1 LVLAGKFVLISGKL
15 LVAGILMVPP
25 IVPAVLPILE
35 LVAELSVEPLG
46 VFWLQPA
53 NANAARKVIADKVI
67 FDFISSLF
75 YV

>member
-1 LVLAGKFVLISGKL
+1 MVLAGKFVFISGKL
-15 LVAGILMVPP
+15 LVAGILVVPT

-35 LVAELSVEPLG
+35 LVAEVSVEPLG
-46 VFWLQPA
+46 VFWLQPTS
-53 NANAARKVIADKVI
+53 ANAARNVIADRVI